1 MPGLN
6 SLSRKNDPFAV
17 PLESDRGCI
26 SSQKSAQPEQS
37 SHFIKSNKSSPAK
50 PKFLMSETSSDQE
63 DSSNGLEAAG
73 EEIIEEIIEIEEDSE
88 LLSSDE
94 EGQ

>member
-1 MPGLN
+1 
-6 SLSRKNDPFAV
+6 
-17 PLESDRGCI
+17 
-26 SSQKSAQPEQS
+26 
-37 SHFIKSNKSSPAK
+37 
-50 PKFLMSETSSDQE
+50 MSETSSDQE